1 MVDYTDKAKLID
13 LINSE
18 VVKINSLNAN
28 LTVHKQARTLSVRF
42 NEYSAE
48 VFLDQ
53 NTKVFYGD
61 LQQVYAKLLEY
72 RTKAEK

>member
-18 VVKINSLNAN
+18 VVKINSLNIN